1 MGRKVVQ
8 ETVAHLGEHDA
19 EGRARARALA
29 RTITGERE
37 QADFFVSA
45 PVRRLPCPSGS
56 IACVW
61 SGAAISLDKS
71 IVDKRHSAA
80 SKLWKGVGLSART
93 TKGCDTHPNPTAPRQ
108 HSNQRGR

>member
-8 ETVAHLGEHDA
+8 QTVAHLGEHDA

-45 PVRRLPCPSGS
+45 PVPQAPVPIRLDSGS

-80 SKLWKGVGLSART
+80 SKLWKG
-93 TKGCDTHPNPTAPRQ
+93 
-108 HSNQRGR
+108 GRAVRADDERM